1 MDSGVNFWKEI
12 TSPIGSGGSQINAFA
27 VFYFAIESCGNP
39 QNIHKW
45 KGVETT
51 ENSPCVSWFN
61 GSLSKANSQRRESYH
76 LLSRWTRELVLWRN
90 IFSIS
95 SGGHG
100 GSGWFCSFLR
110 SSLVKNYIPVI
121 KCLAIEFFSRF
132 SRIWLATVG
141 IWVMKWIH
149 IYSNIYIYIHLEP
162 QMTFIFGGQPNPPKN
177 KASTP
182 TKTRGPIWVSRYLHL
197 GFSCLEFGRGCSRS
211 FEQRSLR
218 YVDATLRISFEIGK
232 PLGRNRKN
240 RDDFRLSSKLTLRI

>member
-1 MDSGVNFWKEI
+1 MSSFQVEILHQNVTLTLCYFFIRTAAPFRRTRTEIIQMPKPPGRVWRTAFSQGAWMVGWIFWKEI

-27 VFYFAIESCGNP
+27 VFYFTIESCGNP

-121 KCLAIEFFSRF
+121 KCLAIEFFF
-132 SRIWLATVG
+132 
-141 IWVMKWIH
+141 
-149 IYSNIYIYIHLEP
+149 P
-162 QMTFIFGGQPNPPKN
+162 IFKN
-177 KASTP
+177 LTSH
-182 TKTRGPIWVSRYLHL
+182 RWYL
-197 GFSCLEFGRGCSRS
+197 GDEM
-211 FEQRSLR
+211 
-218 YVDATLRISFEIGK
+218 D
-232 PLGRNRKN
+232 P
-240 RDDFRLSSKLTLRI
+240 